1 MHVSAHDVVA
11 GIIADAVVD
20 FIKRVCECERLKEV
34 HVRDLELAKIAEEV
48 TRAIS
53 EGREGEF
60 GPVVIKV
67 QKKFLGRREVKA
79 FLFSKEVDVDTLLG
93 ELSKARSRAAWISSD
108 CSDHALIEL
117 LYKYE
122 DRYLIEVV
130 QRNFEKF
137 RLVCGGQNPEIDFDD
152 APAHV
157 VEGVK
162 KGVASYLASHGA
174 GN

>member
-1 MHVSAHDVVA
+1 VSAHDLVA

-20 FIKRVCECERLKEV
+20 FIKRVCECERLKEM
-34 HVRDLELAKIAEEV
+34 HTKDLELAKVAEEV

-60 GPVVIKV
+60 GPVAIKV

-79 FLFSKEVDVDTLLG
+79 FLLGKEVDVNALLG

-108 CSDHALIEL
+108 CSDHALIET

-137 RLVCGGQNPEIDFDD
+137 RLVCRGQNPEIDFND

-157 VEGVK
+157 VDGVK
-162 KGVASYLASHGA
+162 KGIASYLVGHGA

>member
-1 MHVSAHDVVA
+1 MSARDVVT

-34 HVRDLELAKIAEEV
+34 HARDLELAKIAEEV

-53 EGREGEF
+53 EMREGEF

-79 FLFSKEVDVDTLLG
+79 FLLGREVDVDTLLG
-93 ELSKARSRAAWISSD
+93 EFSKARSRAAWISSD
-108 CSDHALIEL
+108 CSDHALIET

-137 RLVCGGQNPEIDFDD
+137 RLVCRGQNPEIDYGD

-157 VEGVK
+157 IDGVK
-162 KGVASYLASHGA
+162 KGIASYLVGHGA

>member
-1 MHVSAHDVVA
+1 MSAHDLVA

-20 FIKRVCECERLKEV
+20 FIKRVCECERFKEM
-34 HVRDLELAKIAEEV
+34 HTKDLELAKVAEEV

-60 GPVVIKV
+60 GPVAIKV

-79 FLFSKEVDVDTLLG
+79 FLLGKEVDVNALLG

-108 CSDHALIEL
+108 CSDHALIET

-137 RLVCGGQNPEIDFDD
+137 RLVCRGQNPEIDFND

-157 VEGVK
+157 VDGVK
-162 KGVASYLASHGA
+162 KGIASYLVGHGA